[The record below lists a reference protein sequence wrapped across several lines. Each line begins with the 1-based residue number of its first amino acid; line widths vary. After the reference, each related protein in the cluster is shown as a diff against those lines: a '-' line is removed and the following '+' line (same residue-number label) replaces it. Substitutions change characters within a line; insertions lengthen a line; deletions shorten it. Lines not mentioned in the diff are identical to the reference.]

1 MTINSSKD
9 VVDIQKT
16 DGNSFEEDVQWAL
29 VSAAYERQPLAML
42 LQVMTMMIGGAAF
55 LNFLPHRMEIFI
67 WLAALAVSSVV
78 GIVGVLLF
86 RQYATGV
93 EQLGRWRGIFFVECL
108 LAGLAWGLGPMLM
121 FGDALGLEIAVF
133 IASLLCICGVSI
145 GLLMPERAAMT
156 AFLAAMLLTPAAA
169 LLVSSNYL
177 SYLVAML
184 LLASS
189 VMLSVMGNS
198 FHQTMRKLL
207 ETQFRLK
214 QAANE
219 AQAARSQAEYATAIK
234 SQFLANMSHEIR
246 TPMHAVL
253 GMLSLLKNTE
263 LSSRQID
270 YTHKI
275 EGAAKSLLGLLNDI
289 LDFSK
294 IEADKMELDL
304 QPFRIDRMMQDLSVI
319 LSANA
324 GSKPIEVLMEVDP
337 HIPKVLNGDA
347 MRLRQV
353 LINIA
358 GNAIKFTQNG
368 EVVVSLKLLA
378 RDSSTCKLR
387 FSVRDTGIGISPE
400 DQAIIFAEFTQAE
413 SNATRRFGGSGLG
426 LSISRRLVALMG
438 GVLQVESI
446 LEQGSLFYFD
456 LTMDAMGQLTA
467 KQPQQTK
474 KLTNLRV
481 LVVDDNS
488 SARELMCNM
497 CRSWG
502 WFVALADNGEHAL
515 EQLKMAKSSP
525 ENSFDLVLI
534 DWELPTVDGWQT
546 IAQIK
551 EMYSQEEK
559 CPEFI
564 MVTGNGRERL
574 IERTEQ
580 EVESL
585 SGFLVK
591 PFTASML
598 FDTVADARLGE
609 VIVKHSG
616 KGVPK
621 AGRLEGIR
629 LMVVEDNPLNRQVA
643 QELLKNEGAEV
654 ELAVN
659 GQHAVSQLAK
669 ATVPFDAVLMDLQM
683 PTMDGFVATRMI
695 RNQLKMYDLPI
706 IAMTANAMQSD
717 REASFAAGMNAHVGK
732 PFNIDLLVRVI
743 QKAKAGAGFD

>member
-1 MTINSSKD
+1 MTINSSKGAIE
-9 VVDIQKT
+9 IQKT
-16 DGNSFEEDVQWAL
+16 DGHSFEEDVQWAL
-29 VSAAYERQPLAML
+29 VTAAYERQPLAML
-42 LQVMTMMIGGAAF
+42 LQVMTTMIGGLAF
-55 LNFLPHRMEIFI
+55 LNFFTHRVEIFI
-67 WLAALAVSSVV
+67 WLAALAVSSVI
-78 GIVGVLLF
+78 GIVCVLLF
-86 RQYATGV
+86 RRYATGV
-93 EQLGRWRGIFFVECL
+93 EQLGRWRGIFFVQCL
-108 LAGLAWGLGPMLM
+108 LAGLAWGLGPMLL

-133 IASLLCICGVSI
+133 VASLLCICGVSI

-156 AFLAAMLLTPAAA
+156 AFLATMLLTPAAA
-169 LLVSSNYL
+169 LLVTSNYL

-189 VMLSVMGNS
+189 VMMSVMGNS

-219 AQAARSQAEYATAIK
+219 AQAARTQAEYATAIK

-253 GMLSLLKNTE
+253 GMLSLLKNTD
-263 LSSRQID
+263 LSNRQID
-270 YTHKI
+270 YTQKI

-438 GVLQVESI
+438 GVLQVQSV

-474 KLTNLRV
+474 KLTSLRV

-497 CRSWG
+497 CHSWG

-515 EQLKMAKSSP
+515 EQLQVAKSSP

-534 DWELPTVDGWQT
+534 DWELPSMDGWQT

-551 EMYSQEEK
+551 ELYTQEEK

-580 EVESL
+580 EVVSL

-743 QKAKAGAGFD
+743 QKAKAGVGFD